1 MRLGPLRHPW
11 FAAFSG
17 SVGLGGIGD
26 EVARLALPLL
36 ILDLT
41 HSIAAAA
48 TFRLVQALPYVFFG
62 GILGVLIDRADKRKL
77 LIACDALSVALT
89 LTIPLSVAAGIFTL
103 NLLYLIGFLLG
114 TVEVA
119 WGVATDFSVV
129 PALVEPDELTSANAA
144 YFGIDRSARVVGPT
158 IGGLAIAAFG
168 TANAMYIAALAFVPT
183 LFVFV
188 LMPPIYDT
196 DRPKAAITPG
206 NIARELGEGFSFVW
220 RSHVLRWLL
229 VLMFI
234 ANLGQQGIQT
244 LVLYVL
250 REENRLDEVTIGIAL
265 SLAGAVTVLAS
276 FIAPRLARGR
286 RLGAA
291 RCGGDLLHA
300 AAPLQPER
308 TCPGRARRRSAERGR
323 VGGSGER
330 LHLRH
335 VRGSAVAER
344 GTAGALSHLRGR
356 APVRPPGRPGMD
368 DARGAAG
375 HGSPDRATRARARPH
390 RRRRR
395 SSARHRA
402 ARAARADARRQLP
415 LGLRGLHRRAG
426 RRRDRR
432 AGRHQ
437 RHRYVASALLR
448 RDGRME
454 QGLRRSTDP
463 HPRRRPP

>member
-48 TFRLVQALPYVFFG
+48 ALRLVQALPYVFFG

-89 LTIPLSVAAGIFTL
+89 LTIPVSVAAGVFSL
-103 NLLYLIGFLLG
+103 NLLYFIGFLLG

-119 WGVATDFSVV
+119 WGVTTDFSVI

-144 YFGIDRSARVVGPT
+144 YFGIDRTARILGPT

-168 TANAMYIAALAFVPT
+168 TANAMYIASLAFVPT
-183 LFVFV
+183 LFVFF
-188 LMPPIYDT
+188 LMPPIYDLH
-196 DRPKAAITPG
+196 RPTAAITPQ
-206 NIARELGEGFSFVW
+206 NIAGELADGFRFVLQS
-220 RSHVLRWLL
+220 RVLRWLL

-250 REENRLDEVTIGIAL
+250 REENGLDEVTIGLAL

-286 RLGAA
+286 PLGHTLLGSAAAAGVIVSMTALTRDWRLIVAGFAA
-291 RCGGDLLHA
+291 R
-300 AAPLQPER
+300 E
-308 TCPGRARRRSAERGR
+308 
-323 VGGSGER
+323 
-330 LHLRH
+330 
-335 VRGSAVAER
+335 
-344 GTAGALSHLRGR
+344 TAWMSFIIYAFVPRQREVPAHIRGR
-356 APVRPPGRPGMD
+356 AN
-368 DARGAAG
+368 GAFRTLVLISNSFSAPFLSFVVAAASSSVAFGVAG
-375 HGSPDRATRARARPH
+375 
-390 RRRRR
+390 
-395 SSARHRA
+395 
-402 ARAARADARRQLP
+402 
-415 LGLRGLHRRAG
+415 
-426 RRRDRR
+426 
-432 AGRHQ
+432 
-437 RHRYVASALLR
+437 ASALVAVAVTYFTPLR
-448 RDGRME
+448 HYNLNEPEETARTLVE
-454 QGLRRSTDP
+454 PTAAE
-463 HPRRRPP
+463 

>member
-1 MRLGPLRHPW
+1 MRLGPLRHRW
-11 FAAFSG
+11 FAAFTGSIGLSG
-17 SVGLGGIGD
+17 LGD
-26 EVARLALPLL
+26 EVARLALPIL

-48 TFRLVQALPYVFFG
+48 TLRLVQALPYVFFG
-62 GILGVLIDRADKRKL
+62 GIAGVLIDRADKRRL
-77 LIACDALSVALT
+77 LIGCDLLSVALT
-89 LTIPLSVAAGIFTL
+89 LAIPVSVAVGVFSL
-103 NLLYLIGFLLG
+103 NLLYVIGFPLG

-119 WGVATDFSVV
+119 WCATTDFSVV

-244 LVLYVL
+244 LVLYLL

-286 RLGAA
+286 PLGHTLLGSAAAAGVIVALTALARDWRLIVAGFAA
-291 RCGGDLLHA
+291 R
-300 AAPLQPER
+300 E
-308 TCPGRARRRSAERGR
+308 
-323 VGGSGER
+323 
-330 LHLRH
+330 
-335 VRGSAVAER
+335 
-344 GTAGALSHLRGR
+344 TAWMSFIIYAFVPRQREVPAHIRGR
-356 APVRPPGRPGMD
+356 AN
-368 DARGAAG
+368 GAFRTLVLVSNSFSAPFLSFVVAIASSSTAFAVAG
-375 HGSPDRATRARARPH
+375 
-390 RRRRR
+390 
-395 SSARHRA
+395 
-402 ARAARADARRQLP
+402 
-415 LGLRGLHRRAG
+415 
-426 RRRDRR
+426 
-432 AGRHQ
+432 
-437 RHRYVASALLR
+437 ASALVAVAVTYFTPLR
-448 RDGRME
+448 DYNLNEPQSPERALAE
-454 QGLRRSTDP
+454 PTAAE
-463 HPRRRPP
+463 

>member
-11 FAAFSG
+11 FAAFAG
-17 SVGLGGIGD
+17 SVGLGGLGD

-48 TFRLVQALPYVFFG
+48 TLRLVQALPYVFFG

-119 WGVATDFSVV
+119 WGVTTDFSVV

-188 LMPPIYDT
+188 LMPPIYELH
-196 DRPKAAITPG
+196 RPTARITPRV
-206 NIARELGEGFSFVW
+206 IASEMADGFRFVFEN
-220 RSHVLRWLL
+220 RILRWLL

-244 LVLYVL
+244 LLLYVL
-250 REENRLDEVTIGIAL
+250 REENGLSEINIGLAL
-265 SLAGAVTVLAS
+265 PLAGAITVLTIV
-276 FIAPRLARGR
+276 IALQLAEG
-286 RLGAA
+286 
-291 RCGGDLLHA
+291 
-300 AAPLQPER
+300 
-308 TCPGRARRRSAERGR
+308 
-323 VGGSGER
+323 
-330 LHLRH
+330 
-335 VRGSAVAER
+335 
-344 GTAGALSHLRGR
+344 
-356 APVRPPGRPGMD
+356 
-368 DARGAAG
+368 
-375 HGSPDRATRARARPH
+375 
-390 RRRRR
+390 RRRRHAFVV
-395 SSARHRA
+395 S
-402 ARAARADARRQLP
+402 DAGAGV
-415 LGLRGLHRRAG
+415 LG
-426 RRRDRR
+426 
-432 AGRHQ
+432 
-437 RHRYVASALLR
+437 
-448 RDGRME
+448 
-454 QGLRRSTDP
+454 
-463 HPRRRPP
+463 